1 MAGENTESQDNF
13 NNPAWQKLHSITTHK
28 NIYGERRHIYK
39 RRQAYKTHP
48 EEVNRNL
55 TAPQSHLE
63 KDASETF
70 YEGYSGLMTWGWV
83 GKTAH
88 QRILQWLP
96 GDRALRL

>member
-1 MAGENTESQDNF
+1 MAGKNTESQDDF
-13 NNPAWQKLHSITTHK
+13 NNPAWQKLHSITSHK
-28 NIYGERRHIYK
+28 NIHGKRRHT
-39 RRQAYKTHP
+39 YKTHP

-70 YEGYSGLMTWGWV
+70 YEGYLGLMTWGWM

-88 QRILQWLP
+88 QRILQGKWLS